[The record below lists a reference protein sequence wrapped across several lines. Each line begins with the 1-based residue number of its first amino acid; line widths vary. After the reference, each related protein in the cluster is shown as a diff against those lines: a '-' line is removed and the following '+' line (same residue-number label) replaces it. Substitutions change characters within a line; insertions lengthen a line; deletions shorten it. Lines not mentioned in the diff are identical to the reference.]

1 MMDRNHIKPLL
12 ILTLISFLAQL
23 PPAYVRY
30 LGSIEYSTVV
40 TFCCYALLYVF
51 AEKRCGKLNPN
62 VIMLAI
68 LFPVLAVHVPLRITS
83 FQSTFVTLP
92 EFIVQIFAVVLARS
106 GSLFRSGFV
115 RWVTLASFAVLIAV
129 GSFTLYKYWFNY
141 SWYASFTGNVHEK
154 NTTVVQGKDQN
165 GEVFS
170 VGGQTDLW
178 VLDFWHTACAACF
191 RKFPDVQKLSD
202 KYRNSPTVKVLAVNI
217 PLKRDTENSA
227 FERLTSEGYDFE
239 NIIALDS
246 TLHRKLGVR
255 AFPTTLLLDGKGV
268 IYFRGDIT
276 GVSDRLEQ
284 ILKEKRP

>member
-1 MMDRNHIKPLL
+1 MVNRNHIKPLL
-12 ILTLISFLAQL
+12 ILALISFLLQF

-30 LGSIEYSTVV
+30 LGGIEYSTVV

-51 AEKRCGKLNPN
+51 AEKRCEKLNPN
-62 VIMLAI
+62 MIMMAI

-83 FQSTFVTLP
+83 FQSTIITLP
-92 EFIVQIFAVVLARS
+92 EFVVQILAVVLARA

-115 RWVTLASFAVLIAV
+115 RWLTLASFAVLITV

-141 SWYASFTGNVHEK
+141 MNYASFTGNVHEK

-170 VGGQTDLW
+170 VGGQTELW

-191 RKFPDVQKLSD
+191 TKFPDVQKLSD
-202 KYRNSPTVKVLAVNI
+202 KYRDSETVKVLAVNI
-217 PLKRDTENSA
+217 PLNRDKENRA
-227 FERLTSEGYDFE
+227 FELLASEGYDFD

-246 TLHRKLGVR
+246 ALHKKLGVR
-255 AFPTTLLLDGKGV
+255 AFPTTLLLDKDGFV
-268 IYFRGDIT
+268 HFRGDIT

-284 ILKEKRP
+284 ILKRERP